1 MVTSMAEWTSTVHIF
16 FLSGKKCPT
25 SFPYM
30 GVRGSLVNNT
40 ACSERIYECDLSAI
54 TCRSESL
61 SFSEGK
67 APPGQAAHKTMY
79 QHWG

>member
-1 MVTSMAEWTSTVHIF
+1 MAEWISTVHIF

-25 SFPYM
+25 TSPYM

-40 ACSERIYECDLSAI
+40 ISSERIYECDLSAI
-54 TCRSESL
+54 KSRSESL
-61 SFSEGK
+61 AFPEGK
-67 APPGQAAHKTMY
+67 AHPGQAAHKTMY